1 MLIADGINTD
11 YVSEDMVLDVEPVE
25 GTETWKPVAH
35 REVIIPLQNALTA
48 TGMKVAR
55 KTYSLS
61 ADGHRMFA
69 VWELGNVDGEMAYTL
84 GVRNSMDKSL
94 ALGIVAGTKVFVCD
108 NLAFSGDFIRF
119 RKHTKGIV
127 DELDELCLEAIRNVT
142 GSLRSFALWHKR
154 LVTYVLRRRQAE
166 VLTFR
171 AMEMGV
177 LNPSQFGAFY
187 KLYFE
192 EGAKYGRPDLYNW
205 HEAVTDLNRN
215 KNLFQVLDRNK
226 GLNQVCNEFISRYGQ
241 RL

>member
-1 MLIADGINTD
+1 MLIAHCDTE
-11 YVSEDMVLDVEPVE
+11 YVEESQVLDIESVE
-25 GTETWKPVAH
+25 GTETWKPISH
-35 REVIIPLQNALTA
+35 RDVIIPLQNALVT
-48 TGMKVAR
+48 TGLKIAR

-61 ADGHRMFA
+61 PNGHKMFA
-69 VWELGNVDGEMAYTL
+69 VWQLDNVDGEMAYTL

-94 ALGIVAGTKVFVCD
+94 ALGIVAGTTILVCD

-127 DELDELCLEAIRNVT
+127 NELDELCLEAVKNVT
-142 GSLRSFALWHKR
+142 GNLKRFAEWHKR
-154 LVTYVLRRRQAE
+154 LITYILRRRQAE

-171 AMEMGV
+171 AMETGV

-187 KLYFE
+187 RLYFE
-192 EGAKYGRPDLYNW
+192 EKAKYGRPDLYSW
-205 HEAVTDLNRN
+205 HEAVTDLNRQ

-226 GLNQVCNEFISRYGQ
+226 GLNRVCNEFIARYGQ